1 MRVDIS
7 TLGPDFLYLFI
18 TAFSGKKE
26 TDDLGLIDLPSNLK
40 ETPKEPENIAAF
52 SNTKAKPLTD
62 LSKKAEEEVNHLIKA
77 QENNKTRRDKSTSI
91 VQDKKDQTIHNKQQ
105 QQALRNATIIKQIN
119 ATLAKLSATSPKNI
133 TVTPKAYK
141 KLVQR
146 ITQLSPKKSA
156 AVQEA
161 GKFFIKKLRL
171 YPLGLAEVVI

>member
-1 MRVDIS
+1 M
-7 TLGPDFLYLFI
+7 YLLFA
-18 TAFSGKKE
+18 AFTGKKE
-26 TDDLGLIDLPSNLK
+26 TDDLGLIDLPTNLK
-40 ETPKEPENIAAF
+40 ETTKESENIAAF

-91 VQDKKDQTIHNKQQ
+91 VQDKKDKTIHDKQQ
-105 QQALRNATIIKQIN
+105 QKPLSNATILKQIN
-119 ATLAKLSATSPKNI
+119 ATLAKLSASSPKNV

-161 GKFFIKKLRL
+161 GNDYLIDIF
-171 YPLGLAEVVI
+171 